1 MVVSAPDGPAD
12 GDYARGLRADL
23 AAPRLRGIS
32 VERERAVGFYSN
44 VMSHLKY
51 FKTIRDEAAHARAAY
66 DEHLALS
73 ALERVREFM
82 TLLAQKI
89 T

>member
-1 MVVSAPDGPAD
+1 
-12 GDYARGLRADL
+12 
-23 AAPRLRGIS
+23 
-32 VERERAVGFYSN
+32 
-44 VMSHLKY
+44 MSHLKY